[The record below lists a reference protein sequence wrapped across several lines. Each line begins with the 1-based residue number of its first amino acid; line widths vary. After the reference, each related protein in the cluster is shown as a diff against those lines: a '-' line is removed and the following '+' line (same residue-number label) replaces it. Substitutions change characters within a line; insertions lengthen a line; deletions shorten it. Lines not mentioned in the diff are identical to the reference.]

1 MEGIVQPALA
11 FIAGHT
17 GLAVAVMFI
26 AAFGE
31 SFVFLSFLFP
41 GTSLL
46 VAAGALLPDGT
57 LPALPV
63 LAAAILGA
71 VLGDAVSFWV
81 GRRFG
86 DRLPHIWPFSR
97 RPDLLPGGI
106 RFFERHGGKS
116 VFLGRFLGPMRAV
129 VPLAAGLLRMPSGRF
144 WVANVSSALLWAPML
159 LYAGDAIGQIGDR
172 LLGPADTIAIVFGGF
187 VLFGIVGALWA
198 FFRSGRRGS

>member
-11 FIAGHT
+11 FIAGHA
-17 GLAVAVMFI
+17 GLAVAVIFI

-31 SFVFLSFLFP
+31 SFVFLSFVFP
-41 GTSLL
+41 GTTLP
-46 VAAGALLPDGT
+46 VAAGAPIPDGT
-57 LPALPV
+57 LPALPL

-71 VLGDAVSFWV
+71 VLGDAVSFWI

-86 DRLPHIWPFSR
+86 DSVPHIWPFSR
-97 RPDLLPGGI
+97 RPDLLSRGI
-106 RFFERHGGKS
+106 RFFARYGGTS

-144 WVANVSSALLWAPML
+144 WVANAASALLWAPLL

-172 LLGPADTIAIVFGGF
+172 LLGRANTIAILFAGLA
-187 VLFGIVGALWA
+187 LFGVVGALWA
-198 FFRSGRRGS
+198 FFRSGRRTS